1 MRVRCH
7 ESQNVAS
14 SAVSEQIFRFEGSR
28 RCFWELNTDLEAT
41 VEVLGS
47 IDRLDGVVGLVN

>member
-1 MRVRCH
+1 M
-7 ESQNVAS
+7 AS

-28 RCFWELNTDLEAT
+28 KCFWELNTDLEAM

-47 IDRLDGVVGLVN
+47 IDRLDGVVGLVD